1 MEDSERRKTQEGLI
15 TNCHFRTVYSCTLSR
30 PTVSVSNGKY
40 RCKLLRLG
48 IDTPLCFP
56 VCLRWLVFYRFP
68 ARMRSTNSSPVFAN
82 LETGCGNHIL
92 KDEFIDFY
100 GSQQRSVESKRG
112 VMSESCFACESFQF
126 PHVKWLIDG
135 CNISLQ

>member
-30 PTVSVSNGKY
+30 PTVSVGNGKY

-68 ARMRSTNSSPVFAN
+68 ARMRSTNSSPVFAS

-92 KDEFIDFY
+92 KDELGIFTEVNNAAL
-100 GSQQRSVESKRG
+100 SPRE
-112 VMSESCFACESFQF
+112 ESCRN
-126 PHVKWLIDG
+126 HVLLVNRFNFLMLSG
-135 CNISLQ
+135 